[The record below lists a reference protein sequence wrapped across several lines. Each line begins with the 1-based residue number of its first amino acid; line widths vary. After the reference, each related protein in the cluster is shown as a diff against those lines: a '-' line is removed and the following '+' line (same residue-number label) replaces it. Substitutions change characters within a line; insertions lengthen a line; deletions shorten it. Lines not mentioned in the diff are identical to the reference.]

1 MAILI
6 KRVNYFYCA
15 VEDKHGKGYWL
26 LEHLRQKNVNLVAFS
41 AFPTGGGR
49 SHLNFFP
56 DDAEK
61 LKVAATEAGVE
72 LVGPKRAFLV
82 EGDDDVGSIV
92 ELHRKLSTAG
102 ISVYAAN
109 GVSAG
114 SARFGYV
121 LWVKP
126 EDYDE
131 AAVALGA

>member
-6 KRVNYFYCA
+6 KRIEYYYCT

-26 LEHLRQKNVNLVAFS
+26 LEHLRQKNVNLVAFT

-49 SHLNFFP
+49 SQLDFIP

-61 LKVAATEAGVE
+61 LKVAAAEAGVS
-72 LVGPKRAFLV
+72 LVGPKQAFLV
-82 EGDDDVGSIV
+82 QGEDDVGAIV
-92 ELHRKLSTAG
+92 DLHQRLSSAG
-102 ISVYAAN
+102 INAHAAN

-114 SARFGYV
+114 SSRFGYV

-126 EDYDE
+126 QDYE
-131 AAVALGA
+131 RAAQSLGV